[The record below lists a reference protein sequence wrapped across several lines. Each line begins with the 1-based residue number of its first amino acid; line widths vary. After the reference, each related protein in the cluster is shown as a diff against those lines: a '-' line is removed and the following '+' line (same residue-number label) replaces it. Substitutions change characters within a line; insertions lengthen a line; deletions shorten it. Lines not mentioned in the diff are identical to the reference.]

1 MSCNQRVRKKIT
13 QNASLM
19 QPKKKSHFAL
29 ENMCIDANSA
39 YSVFNF
45 IFWTMNE
52 HLGLTQPQTLAHEG
66 RFVPNQWFETESVK
80 KYVNKMKDKA
90 MKIEL
95 WCLKLRSS

>member
-1 MSCNQRVRKKIT
+1 MKFLHQKIRPSFSTLHITSSTYMSCNQRVRKKIT

-66 RFVPNQWFETESVK
+66 RFVPNQ
-80 KYVNKMKDKA
+80 
-90 MKIEL
+90 
-95 WCLKLRSS
+95 